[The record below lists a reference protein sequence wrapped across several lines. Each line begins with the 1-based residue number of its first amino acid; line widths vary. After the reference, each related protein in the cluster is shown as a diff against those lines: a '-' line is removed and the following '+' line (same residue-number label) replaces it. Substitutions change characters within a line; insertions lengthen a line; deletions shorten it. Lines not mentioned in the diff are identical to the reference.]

1 MKSVLFPLFLLA
13 GGLLAHADFV
23 IVQKVEG
30 SMQSGTMTLKFKES
44 KARADVAPEMSTITD
59 GATGEV
65 ITLMHVKKGFM
76 RIPAESTQALTAEMQ
91 KRQKTGP
98 KGADLPKLVSN
109 GKKEKIENREC
120 EVFTWNGT
128 GVSATYWVARD
139 YPNYAAISAAM
150 EKCLNSGL
158 AALSLQM
165 TPRPNDFPGMVMKTE
180 MLINGQKV
188 TTTLVSVSDQNLDA
202 ALFTVPV
209 DYKELPSPSFNFPIG
224 K

>member
-1 MKSVLFPLFLLA
+1 MKLALFSLFVLA
-13 GGLLAHADFV
+13 GSYLAHADFV
-23 IVQKVEG
+23 IVQRVEG
-30 SMQSGTMTLKFKES
+30 AMQSGMMTLKFKES
-44 KARADVAPEMSTITD
+44 KSRADVAPEMSTITD

-65 ITLMHVKKGFM
+65 ITLMHLKKGFM
-76 RIPAESTQALTAEMQ
+76 RIPAESTKALMEEMQ
-91 KRQKTGP
+91 KRQKIAP
-98 KGADLPKLVSN
+98 KGADLPKLVPN
-109 GKKEKIENREC
+109 GKKEKVENREC

-165 TPRPNDFPGMVMKTE
+165 TPRPNDFPGMVIKTE

-188 TTTLVSVSDQNLDA
+188 TTTLVSVTDQNLDA
-202 ALFTVPV
+202 ALFVVPS
-209 DYKELPSPSFNFPIG
+209 DYKELPTPAFSFPSG